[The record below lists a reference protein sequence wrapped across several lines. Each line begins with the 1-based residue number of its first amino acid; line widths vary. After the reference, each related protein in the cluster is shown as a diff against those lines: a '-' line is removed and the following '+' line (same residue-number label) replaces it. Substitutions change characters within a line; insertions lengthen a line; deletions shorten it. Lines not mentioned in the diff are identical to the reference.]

1 LGVLIG
7 VFAFNLVCTAIL
19 TFSYGLFEAFLDAT
33 HVSLIAVLPAAVFFW
48 VLGGTLARRRYE

>member
-1 LGVLIG
+1 LGVLT
-7 VFAFNLVCTAIL
+7 FNLVCTAIL